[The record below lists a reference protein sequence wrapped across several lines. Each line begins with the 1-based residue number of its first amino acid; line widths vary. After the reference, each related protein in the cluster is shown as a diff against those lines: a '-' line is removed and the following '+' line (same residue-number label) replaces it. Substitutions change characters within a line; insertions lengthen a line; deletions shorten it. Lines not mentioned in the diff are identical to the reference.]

1 MYNRGEKM
9 SYDDDKI
16 RIKAKIQRSKL
27 MDDEFFRACMRNN
40 IPAAQCILRVVLDD
54 DKLVVE
60 SMKTQEDIKNL
71 FGKSSWFDIHAIDN
85 SGRHL
90 DVEIQNA
97 SEGAS
102 KRRAR
107 YYSSLLDANISKS
120 GESYDDIPDNLM
132 IMITEKDELK
142 GGFPLYHINR
152 YVRETG
158 VFFEDGSHII
168 YVNGQYKGDDPVGRL
183 MQDFHEIDASK
194 MHYPELRDTVAHFK
208 NTEEGEEQ
216 MSDEFQEWLDERE
229 AKGELKKQM
238 EIASNLIKLGK
249 LSLADIA
256 DSSGLD
262 FEDVE
267 KLAEKIKS
275 EIKI

>member
-1 MYNRGEKM
+1 
-9 SYDDDKI
+9 
-16 RIKAKIQRSKL
+16 
-27 MDDEFFRACMRNN
+27 
-40 IPAAQCILRVVLDD
+40 
-54 DKLVVE
+54 
-60 SMKTQEDIKNL
+60 
-71 FGKSSWFDIHAIDN
+71 
-85 SGRHL
+85 
-90 DVEIQNA
+90 
-97 SEGAS
+97 
-102 KRRAR
+102 
-107 YYSSLLDANISKS
+107 
-120 GESYDDIPDNLM
+120 
-132 IMITEKDELK
+132 
-142 GGFPLYHINR
+142 
-152 YVRETG
+152 
-158 VFFEDGSHII
+158 
-168 YVNGQYKGDDPVGRL
+168 
-183 MQDFHEIDASK
+183 

-262 FEDVE
+262 LEDVE